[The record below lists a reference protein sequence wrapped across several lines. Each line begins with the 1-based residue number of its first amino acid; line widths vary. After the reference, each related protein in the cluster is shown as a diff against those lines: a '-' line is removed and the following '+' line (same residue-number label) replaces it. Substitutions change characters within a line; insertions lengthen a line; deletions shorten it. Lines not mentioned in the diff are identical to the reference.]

1 MKYKIAICKIHMIG
15 EPALVLGFCRYDD
28 DDAFWQ
34 KFQYFTME
42 NYLHCK
48 YTYTPPDENDPF
60 GGSIY
65 KSQEECDKAA
75 EQMRNYAQ
83 KCSKYQSMT
92 VYFQSIDKD
101 VKVLQCG
108 HDFNLADADPV
119 ELTKQ
124 EWELLAKELNQ
135 DHWMEFDLETWGK

>member
-15 EPALVLGFCRYDD
+15 EPALILGFCRYDD

-34 KFQYFTME
+34 RFQYFTME

-48 YTYTPPDENDPF
+48 YVYKEQDESDPF
-60 GGSIY
+60 SSYTY

-75 EQMRNYAQ
+75 EEMRKAAQ
-83 KCSKYQSMT
+83 KCSKYHQMT
-92 VYFQSIDKD
+92 VHFDSINKD

-108 HDFNLADADPV
+108 HDFNLANAEPV

-124 EWELLAKELNQ
+124 EWHELVKELNQ
-135 DHWMEFDLETWGK
+135 DRWMEFDEETWGK